1 MPINRSINVLKG
13 NMPMNNRCN
22 RLLEMF
28 SAHGLDAV
36 LIVSYENRRYLSGFS
51 GSEATLFI
59 SKELQVL
66 FTDFRYTEQ
75 AQIQAPDFE
84 VVTCNQFVKKYDQ
97 IKVLCEKH
105 GIRRVGFE
113 SDKVTVDWLEEI
125 NTAVPNTEFIAIP
138 QEVDRLRW
146 VKDEEEIAFIQKSQD
161 VTDAAFSDILSKLRA
176 GVSEIDIMSELN
188 YFMAKRGG
196 SPSFDTIVAGGPNS
210 SMPHAQPT
218 SRKIQNGDFL
228 TMDFGCKIDGYCS
241 DMTRT
246 VAIGQPS
253 DEMIKV
259 YQIVLRA
266 QQLALDKVAPGM
278 VCKDVDN
285 VARGFIA
292 DNGYADCFGHGLGHG
307 FGLLIHEEPRFSPS
321 CEEVLKPGI
330 CISVEPGIY
339 LPGRFGVRIEDT
351 VHVTENGAFNFT
363 HSPKELIIL

>member
-1 MPINRSINVLKG
+1 
-13 NMPMNNRCN
+13 MNNRCE
-22 RLLEMF
+22 LLLPMLGGHE
-28 SAHGLDAV
+28 LDAV
-36 LIVSYENRRYLSGFS
+36 LIISYENRRYLSGFS

-59 SKELQVL
+59 SKDIKVL
-66 FTDFRYTEQ
+66 FTDSRYTEQ
-75 AQIQAPDFE
+75 AQIQAPEFC

-97 IKVLCEKH
+97 IKELCCRLNIKR
-105 GIRRVGFE
+105 IGFE
-113 SDKVTVDWLEEI
+113 SDKVTVDWFNEI
-125 NTAVPNTEFIAIP
+125 KEALPDADFVPLP

-146 VKDEEEIAFIQKSQD
+146 VKDDDEITAIQRSQD
-161 VTDAAFSDILSKLRA
+161 VTDAAFSDILTKIRE
-176 GVSEIDIMSELN
+176 GISEIDIMSELN
-188 YFMAKRGG
+188 YFMAKCGG
-196 SPSFDTIVAGGPNS
+196 SPSFDTIVASGPNS

-228 TMDFGCKIDGYCS
+228 TMDFGCKLNGYCS

-246 VAIGQPS
+246 VAIGQPNE
-253 DEMIKV
+253 EMTKV
-259 YQIVLRA
+259 YHIVLRS
-266 QQLALDKVAPGM
+266 QQLALDKIAPGM

-321 CEEVLKPGI
+321 CDDVLKPGI

-351 VHVTENGAFNFT
+351 VHITENGAINFT